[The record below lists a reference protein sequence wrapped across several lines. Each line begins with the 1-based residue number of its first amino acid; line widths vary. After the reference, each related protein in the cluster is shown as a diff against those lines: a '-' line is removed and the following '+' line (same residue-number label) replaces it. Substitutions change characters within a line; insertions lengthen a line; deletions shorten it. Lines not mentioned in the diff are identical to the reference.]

1 MVDALGHPPKI
12 VLTKGQAH
20 DLHGA
25 DALLPGMAAGMLL
38 ADKAYDVD
46 KRVIEPLSVAGKIA
60 VIPPKSNRKA
70 RRSYDEPLY
79 EARHLVENFFCWAKQ
94 FRAIA
99 TRYDKTAG
107 ITWPR
112 FTWSERSP
120 GSIDDR
126 P

>member
-1 MVDALGHPPKI
+1 
-12 VLTKGQAH
+12 
-20 DLHGA
+20 
-25 DALLPGMAAGMLL
+25 
-38 ADKAYDVD
+38 
-46 KRVIEPLSVAGKIA
+46 VIEPLSVAGKIA

-94 FRAIA
+94 FCAIA
-99 TRYDKTAG
+99 TRYDKTAR